1 MGFCVP
7 SVFLGCVDV
16 CVLCAQLTGCH
27 FGNPGCV
34 SLCCNLLVSGK
45 IKLGRSCGNAKA
57 TYSVWESLICEDRP
71 AFGAIKP
78 IKGNVSAEKA
88 EVGSV

>member
-1 MGFCVP
+1 MP
-7 SVFLGCVDV
+7 SVFLGSVDV
-16 CVLCAQLTGCH
+16 CVLCAQLTGCQ
-27 FGNPGCV
+27 FGTSGCV
-34 SLCCNLLVSGK
+34 SLCCNLFSSGK
-45 IKLGRSCGNAKA
+45 SQPGRSCGNAKA
-57 TYSVWESLICEDRP
+57 AYSAWESLIREGRP